1 MVHRKLRLFSGTATP
16 GLAAAIAEA
25 IGIPPGE
32 IAIRRF
38 SDGEIFVQFQ
48 ETIRGQDVFL
58 VQSTA
63 PPVNDALM
71 ELLIA
76 IDAAKRASAR
86 QICAVIPYFG
96 YARQDRKSASRT
108 PITARLVADM
118 LEVAGATRV
127 LTIDLHAAQIQ
138 GFFKIPV
145 DNIFAA
151 PLFAKDIAARHAGRD
166 LVIVSPDVGG
176 VVRARALA
184 KRLHAEMAIVD
195 KRRPAPNVAE
205 VMNIIGDVRGKHC
218 ILIDDIV
225 DTAGTLAGAA
235 NALAEAGAARVD
247 AYITHGVLSGPAPAR
262 LRDCALT
269 ELVVTDTVPLREEAQ
284 ATGKVRMLSVAPL
297 LAEAIK
303 RIYDARSISSLY
315 A

>member
-1 MVHRKLRLFSGTATP
+1 MVNHRLRLFSGTATP
-16 GLAAAIAEA
+16 ELAAAVADA
-25 IGIPPGE
+25 IGIGLGKVDV
-32 IAIRRF
+32 RRF
-38 SDGEIFVQFQ
+38 SDGEIFVQYQ
-48 ETIRGQDVFL
+48 ETIRGRDVFL

-145 DNIFAA
+145 DNVFAA
-151 PLFAKDIAARHAGRD
+151 PLFAEDIAARHAGGE

-184 KRLHAEMAIVD
+184 KRLHADMAIVD

-218 ILIDDIV
+218 VLIDDIV

-235 NALAEAGAARVD
+235 DALMAAGAARVD
-247 AYITHGVLSGPAPAR
+247 AYITHGVLSGPAPERIAR
-262 LRDCALT
+262 SGIA
-269 ELVVTDTVPLREEAQ
+269 ELVVTDTVPLRPEARD
-284 ATGKVRMLSVAPL
+284 TGKVRVLSVASL
-297 LAEAIK
+297 LAEAIQ
-303 RIYDARSISSLY
+303 RIYDARSISTLY
-315 A
+315 G